1 VILPVI
7 EGETDMQDPKPT
19 TERPSPAT
27 DPTNPYRQ
35 EATGNEVANENA
47 TERSQDEPG
56 LTERDRDD
64 RDPGKVD
71 K

>member
-1 VILPVI
+1 
-7 EGETDMQDPKPT
+7 MMDPKPT
-19 TERPSPAT
+19 TEPTSERPSPAT
-27 DPTNPYRQ
+27 DPTNPCRQ
-35 EATGNEVANENA
+35 EATGTEVPNERA

-56 LTERDRDD
+56 LTDRDRDE